1 MQGMRKPGSRFVR
14 WPDRTRR
21 GRRGAVLAAVV
32 LLIALLNIAV
42 IGSTVAAGDD
52 ARLGSL
58 RVETMRAFLAAESGV
73 AVVVTEINAG
83 RDPPDGAIA
92 LPNGEVME
100 IDDGGG
106 TPPMDVQV
114 TGSFG
119 RAVRRIEIS
128 VE

>member
-1 MQGMRKPGSRFVR
+1 MHGVR
-14 WPDRTRR
+14 TSSLPFIRRMDRTRR
-21 GRRGAVLAAVV
+21 SRRGAVLAAVV
-32 LLIALLNIAV
+32 LLIALMNIAV

-52 ARLGSL
+52 AKLGSL

-83 RDPPDGAIA
+83 RDPPDGAIT